1 MSQLEENLLSRL
13 VRLEK
18 TLEAYRKLHTEELDE
33 IQRELADLRR
43 DLEALVKAS
52 TMTVGRPALRSVES
66 PHDTEA
72 ADSAQ
77 CQVCHE

>member
-1 MSQLEENLLSRL
+1 MSQLEENLLSQL
-13 VRLEK
+13 ERLEK
-18 TLEAYRKLHTEELDE
+18 KLEAYWKLHTEELDE
-33 IQRELADLRR
+33 IQRELTDLRR
-43 DLEALVKAS
+43 DLEALAKAS
-52 TMTVGRPALRSVES
+52 TITVGRPALRSVES

>member
-13 VRLEK
+13 ERLEK
-18 TLEAYRKLHTEELDE
+18 TLEAYRKLHIEELDE
-33 IQRELADLRR
+33 IQRELAELRR
-43 DLEALVKAS
+43 DLEALAKAS
-52 TMTVGRPALRSVES
+52 TITVGRPALRSVES

>member
-1 MSQLEENLLSRL
+1 MSQLEENLTFRL
-13 VRLEK
+13 ARLEQK
-18 TLEAYRKLHTEELDE
+18 LAAYRKLHTEELDE

-43 DLEALVKAS
+43 DLESLAKAS

>member
-13 VRLEK
+13 ERLEK

-43 DLEALVKAS
+43 DLEALAKAS
-52 TMTVGRPALRSVES
+52 TMTVGRPALGSVES

>member
-13 VRLEK
+13 ERLDK
-18 TLEAYRKLHTEELDE
+18 TLEAYRKLHNEELDE
-33 IQRELADLRR
+33 IQRELAELRR
-43 DLEALVKAS
+43 DLEALAKAS
-52 TMTVGRPALRSVES
+52 TMTVDRPALGSVES

>member
-13 VRLEK
+13 ERLEK

-33 IQRELADLRR
+33 IQRELAELRR
-43 DLEALVKAS
+43 DLEALAKAS
-52 TMTVGRPALRSVES
+52 TMTVGRPALGSVES

-72 ADSAQ
+72 ADSARR
-77 CQVCHE
+77 QVCHE